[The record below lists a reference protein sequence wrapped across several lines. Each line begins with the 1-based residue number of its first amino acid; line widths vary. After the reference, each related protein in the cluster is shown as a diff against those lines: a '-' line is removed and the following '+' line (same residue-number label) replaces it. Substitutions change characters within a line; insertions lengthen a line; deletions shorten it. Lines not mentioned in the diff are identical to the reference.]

1 MNFYCIKSSKFTENG
16 NMKIKLEIGE
26 KISLY
31 TRCINCGFKKF
42 ETIEEKELKFKLY
55 IK

>member
-1 MNFYCIKSSKFTENG
+1 MNFYCIKSSKFTEND

-31 TRCINCGFKKF
+31 TRYCGFKKF